1 MRGATEGHHRPGAMP
16 GPTKALSNIR
26 RTSHRTRTS
35 VRPTRRRASPDPP
48 GVTLTIR
55 SMRLLHTSDWHVGKT
70 LKGRSRLDEQEQVLR
85 EIVGIAREHEVDAVL
100 VAGDLYDTAAPS
112 AQAQQLV
119 VRTLMGLARDGAEV
133 IAIAG
138 NHDHP
143 AAIDAY
149 RPLAGAAGITL
160 VGTVRTAARGGVVE
174 FTAKSTGERATLAV
188 LPFLSQRYAVR
199 AAELVAN
206 TPAEN
211 TGAYDQ
217 QLRDILDTLTAGFR
231 DDSVNL
237 VMAHLTVL
245 NGVFGGGERAA
256 QSIFEYAVP
265 ATIFPVE
272 SHYVALGH
280 LHRRQRIDAPCPVHY
295 CGAPLAI
302 DFGEQDNTSVVCL
315 VEASPGT
322 PAQVTD
328 IPITSG
334 RRLRT
339 VRGTVAELAALAE
352 KVGDDFLRVWVR
364 EPARAGLR
372 EEVVALLPNALEVR
386 IDPEFAAPVAASRPS
401 AGPERTPSELFR
413 EYLGTR
419 NVADPRVE
427 QLFARLHDRVT
438 GAS

>member
-1 MRGATEGHHRPGAMP
+1 V
-16 GPTKALSNIR
+16 S
-26 RTSHRTRTS
+26 
-35 VRPTRRRASPDPP
+35 
-48 GVTLTIR
+48 
-55 SMRLLHTSDWHVGKT
+55 
-70 LKGRSRLDEQEQVLR
+70 
-85 EIVGIAREHEVDAVL
+85 
-100 VAGDLYDTAAPS
+100 
-112 AQAQQLV
+112 
-119 VRTLMGLARDGAEV
+119 
-133 IAIAG
+133 
-138 NHDHP
+138 
-143 AAIDAY
+143 
-149 RPLAGAAGITL
+149 
-160 VGTVRTAARGGVVE
+160 
-174 FTAKSTGERATLAV
+174 V

-217 QLRDILDTLTAGFR
+217 QLRDILGSLTAGFS
-231 DDSVNL
+231 DDAVNL

-245 NGVFGGGERAA
+245 NGKFGGGERTA

-272 SHYVALGH
+272 AHYVALGH
-280 LHRRQRIDAPCPVHY
+280 LHRRQRMDAPCPVHY
-295 CGAPLAI
+295 SGAPLAI

-315 VEASPGT
+315 VEAAPGT
-322 PAQVTD
+322 PAKVTD
-328 IPITSG
+328 IPVTAG

-339 VRGTVAELAALAE
+339 LRGSVAELGALAE
-352 KVGDDFLRVWVR
+352 TVGDDFLRVWVR

-372 EEVVALLPNALEVR
+372 EEVSALLPNALEVR

-401 AGPERTPSELFR
+401 SGPEHTPSELFR

-438 GAS
+438 GAH